1 MAKIFKYILDF
12 QAQTDKFGKDVGG
25 MTGMLKGAAVAAGAF
40 FAADKI
46 MDAADAVADYAIE
59 ISKVRTEIGTITGAQ
74 GAALDVMTGQVKAL
88 ADSYDQDVAETLKA
102 TNAIMRE
109 FGDTGTQAFDIMNA
123 GFAASANSGG
133 DFLAQVSEYATHFK
147 EAGLSAEQML
157 AVIAEG
163 NKMGV
168 FDDKASD
175 AIKEGSIRL
184 REMTQSTQDAL
195 NAIGLSSTQIQADI
209 SSGNK
214 SMFDVMQLVSKQ
226 LKTLPQQS
234 PAVGAALADIF
245 GGPGE
250 DAVNFIRALGDMDLS
265 LQGVIDNA
273 TRSQMEWTK
282 ELAEFH
288 TVGAQ
293 VFGGTS
299 NLLTEVKTTFLSMT
313 NDAMKG
319 LVDVTNY
326 FIDLYNES
334 IIFRGAI
341 EYISLGF
348 KQAWEAVRGALGLI
362 WENLKATG
370 KLIKAV
376 FTLDAA
382 GIAEAWKSGLTGVTE
397 VVKEY
402 GTNTA
407 ENFMD
412 AWNNTM
418 TPQKKIALIS
428 ISEGDA
434 TTSGIAAGKSFA
446 SGITT
451 GAINSLQ
458 GIEAQLKVLQTEL
471 SQVDSNDIDAIQAV
485 GSKIVKLEKLKK
497 AIESIASDPIEF
509 RTDKF
514 NTLDTKR
521 LTQKQSVDYDGTVTY
536 KNTVKVKSNEK
547 DFNLKPKLNIDDF
560 TGNTERLKKAN
571 QTIQDDLDATKERV
585 EAAQGAFQSGF
596 AQIGQS
602 VVAGLG
608 LAQTGLEGFVS
619 GLASTVIELLSMFLA
634 QSIGASIAGAT
645 ASGAATGPAA
655 IFTTPA
661 FIATAIAGVLGAFA
675 AIPAFAEGGIVSGPT
690 LGLMGEY
697 PGASSNPEVIAPLS
711 KLKGLMGNS
720 GGGSTIVLQPSI
732 DFTGDRLRIM
742 LNRVERNVRKRT

>member
-12 QAQTDKFGKDVGG
+12 KAQTEKFGKEVGG

-46 MDAADAVADYAIE
+46 MDAAKAVGDYAVQ
-59 ISKVRTEIGTITGAQ
+59 ISKVRTDIGTITGVQ
-74 GAALDVMTGQVKAL
+74 GAALDMLTGQVQAL
-88 ADSYDQDVAETLKA
+88 ADSYDQDVNETLKA

-133 DFLAQVSEYATHFK
+133 DFLKQVSEYSTHFK
-147 EAGLSAEQML
+147 EAGMSAEEML

-184 REMTQSTQDAL
+184 REMTKGTQDAL

-214 SMFDVMQLVSKQ
+214 SMFDVMQLVSRQ
-226 LKTLPQQS
+226 LQTLPQQA
-234 PAVGAALADIF
+234 PAVGTALADIF

-250 DAVNFIRALGDMDLS
+250 DAVNFIRALGTMDLS

-273 TRSQMEWTK
+273 TRSQMEWTS

-299 NLLTEVKTTFLSMT
+299 NLLTEVKTAFLSMT

-334 IIFRGAI
+334 MVFRGAI

-348 KQAWEAVRGALGLI
+348 KQAWEAVSLALGLI

-370 KLIKAV
+370 KMIKAV

-382 GIAEAWKSGLTGVTE
+382 GIAEAWKSGLSGVVD

-412 AWNNTM
+412 AWNNTLN
-418 TPQKKIALIS
+418 PKAKIALIS
-428 ISEGDA
+428 ISNGDA
-434 TTSGIAAGKSFA
+434 TAAGVEAGKNFAIGIKAGAAALESSPVAMLTSKSATSVTGSKKEEVF
-446 SGITT
+446 TT
-451 GAINSLQ
+451 TMKLNLDDMNKGRPVFQAAQ
-458 GIEAQLKVLQTEL
+458 EDMRAEMEATQAM
-471 SQVDSNDIDAIQAV
+471 SIAV
-485 GSKIVKLEKLKK
+485 GEAVGGGFKQ
-497 AIESIASDPIEF
+497 IADSAV
-509 RTDKF
+509 
-514 NTLDTKR
+514 
-521 LTQKQSVDYDGTVTY
+521 QS
-536 KNTVKVKSNEK
+536 
-547 DFNLKPKLNIDDF
+547 
-560 TGNTERLKKAN
+560 
-571 QTIQDDLDATKERV
+571 
-585 EAAQGAFQSGF
+585 
-596 AQIGQS
+596 
-602 VVAGLG
+602 LG
-608 LAQTGLEGFVS
+608 LAEDGFEGFLG
-619 GLASTVIELLSMFLA
+619 GLASTVTSLIAMMMSA
-634 QSIGASIAGAT
+634 AIASAIQTGSIS
-645 ASGAATGPAA
+645 AAFTGPGAVFA
-655 IFTTPA
+655 QPA
-661 FIATAIAGVLGAFA
+661 FIAMAIGGVLSAFA
-675 AIPAFAEGGIVSGPT
+675 AIPAFAEGGVVSGPT

-711 KLKGLMGNS
+711 KLKALMGNT
-720 GGGSTIVLQPSI
+720 GGGSTVILQPSI
-732 DFTGDRLRIM
+732 EYTGDKMRIM
-742 LNRVERNVRKRT
+742 LNRVESNKRKRTGK